1 MELPTKIEWLKK
13 ITVHRKGLLT
23 YKVFFYG
30 ILLSLY
36 LVLIPW
42 MYNTIGEPYQTTL
55 DTNELLKEKA
65 IDEGIEAEDERP
77 LPSPYLPN
85 PWVTTAFLPEKK
97 KFLFAHFF

>member
-30 ILLSLY
+30 ILISLY

-55 DTNELLKEKA
+55 ETNEMLKENA
-65 IDEGIEAEDERP
+65 IDEGIESEDERP

-85 PWVTTAFLPEKK
+85 PWVTTGFLPDKK
-97 KFLFAHFF
+97 KFLLAHLF